1 MPENLARFSINVDN
15 RAFRIAEPRG
25 SLFSMVSRGV
35 DHLLPKDYATS
46 VAKGY
51 LPYVQWSILA
61 SVTGTVSGVLSM
73 EALLFA
79 MGLGAGSLPM
89 AAALN
94 WIIKD
99 GLGQLGGMLCASFI
113 NQKFDADPKRWRLMA
128 AGVLDVSVLLE
139 VLTPLCPKYF
149 LLVASVANVG
159 KNIGWIS
166 AR

>member
-1 MPENLARFSINVDN
+1 ME
-15 RAFRIAEPRG
+15 
-25 SLFSMVSRGV
+25 
-35 DHLLPKDYATS
+35 HLLPKDYGSS
-46 VAKGY
+46 VSEGY
-51 LPYVQWSILA
+51 IDYVKWSMLA
-61 SVTGTVSGVLSM
+61 SITGTVSGVLSM

-99 GLGQLGGMLCASFI
+99 GLGQFGGMLCASFI

-139 VLTPLCPKYF
+139 VLTPLWPKSF
-149 LLVASVANVG
+149 LLMASIANVG